1 MLKPALLYLAI
12 AATVVCA
19 LPEQNRANAG
29 KNGQVILR
37 WLGTAGWEISDGSTV
52 ILIDP
57 YLSRI
62 NGPRPPGAGSAGTPL
77 DGDTR
82 HLYGWDDPAEPDKAV
97 IDAHIPR
104 ANFILVTH
112 THYDHVLDVPYIAAK
127 THAVVIGTEST
138 ENVVRPYGVPEE
150 QLITVRGGE
159 DYEFGTFSVK
169 VIPSIHSALDHK
181 HYYSSEK
188 APSDMKAPLTLKQIA
203 LREALLHSWFASAGI
218 RFSRLV
224 G

>member
-1 MLKPALLYLAI
+1 MLKSALAPLAF
-12 AATVVCA
+12 AASVFCA
-19 LPEQNRANAG
+19 AAAQDLPNSP
-29 KNGQVILR
+29 KSGQVTLK
-37 WLGTAGWEISDGSTV
+37 WLGTAGWEISDGSNV

-62 NGPRPPGAGSAGTPL
+62 NGPQPPGAGSAGTPL
-77 DGDTR
+77 AGDTR

-138 ENVVRPYGVPEE
+138 ENVLRPYGVPEE

-159 DYEFGTFSVK
+159 DYEFGALSVK

-181 HYYSSEK
+181 HYYSSDK
-188 APSDMKAPLTLKQIA
+188 A
-203 LREALLHSWFASAGI
+203 
-218 RFSRLV
+218 
-224 G
+224 